1 MSIVDKNDL
10 SFVNEISKFIKE
22 NNFNWDIKEL
32 MIDKNGA
39 NILKGE

>member
-1 MSIVDKNDL
+1 MSIVDKNIK
-10 SFVNEISKFIKE
+10 FCNEFSKFIKE

-39 NILKGE
+39 KILKGE